1 MRVWGGGQGIWLLP
15 SSQGWL
21 AHKVVEGW
29 RWEAR
34 LGKGQDT
41 GTSAGWALGG
51 SVEGREGG
59 GGADYACQQDQP
71 CPLVVVV
78 VVLTALVVVV
88 VVFKRYSP
96 TIWLLLLSLTAAN
109 MYSQTTQQL
118 HPTIVHL
125 SRTLKKKRGARTN
138 ISTL

>member
-1 MRVWGGGQGIWLLP
+1 M
-15 SSQGWL
+15 
-21 AHKVVEGW
+21 VEGG
-29 RWEAR
+29 RRGLVRDRTQALR
-34 LGKGQDT
+34 LVG
-41 GTSAGWALGG
+41 ALGG
-51 SVEGREGG
+51 SVEGMGGREG

-71 CPLVVVV
+71 CPLVVV